1 MDAVK
6 FLKEKKRMCDF
17 FHNQALCSK
26 CPIQKLECGTGELDD
41 VEHMIAA
48 VGAVEKWSAE
58 HPAKTRQSE
67 FLKMFPNA
75 KMRDGAIIID
85 PCEINITNA
94 ESKMCEKYSDCNE
107 CRLNYWLSEVEE

>member
-48 VGAVEKWSAE
+48 VGAVEKWAKE
-58 HPAKTRQSE
+58 HPKKTRQSE
-67 FLKMFPNA
+67 FLKLFPDVRR
-75 KMRDGAIIID
+75 KDGVVDLHPCMID
-85 PCEINITNA
+85 TKNYPKDDYCATN
-94 ESKMCEKYSDCNE
+94 SCNDC
-107 CRLNYWLSEVEE
+107 RKDYWLQEVE